1 MLIKVMYLACI
12 MKPLLF
18 GALIL
23 LTSCTKT
30 IDTPTVTIDQFSA
43 FIQTH
48 QFGVSGTDDT
58 FTFDPEQGCIVSV
71 MPCRTTYVPYRIYQ
85 ERGVVKFDWV
95 NLSVQ
100 YETFVVSEIAADHFT
115 LKSQQ
120 HYITYTV
127 IK

>member
-1 MLIKVMYLACI
+1 MYLACI

-23 LTSCTKT
+23 LASCTKT
-30 IDTPTVTIDQFSA
+30 IDTPTVTIEQFSA
-43 FIQTH
+43 FITSH
-48 QFGVSGTDDT
+48 QFGIVGTDDV
-58 FTFDPEQGCIVSV
+58 FTFDPDQGCIVSV
-71 MPCRTTYVPYRIYQ
+71 VPCRTTYVPYRIY
-85 ERGVVKFDWV
+85 EEDGAVKIDWV
-95 NLSVQ
+95 NLDVQ
-100 YETFVVSEIAADHFT
+100 YETFVVSEVGSNHFT